1 MKKES
6 NQYKS
11 TLGRNLV
18 ELKESYMPAKPK
30 DDLQAA
36 QTPKLNQSVVIVGK
50 DTIHLLLNC
59 LWRLICVSRHCHM
72 WLAAL
77 SFPTEMLTS
86 L

>member
-1 MKKES
+1 MEKEN
-6 NQYKS
+6 NQCKS

-18 ELKESYMPAKPK
+18 ELKESYMPAEPK
-30 DDLQAA
+30 DHLQAS
-36 QTPKLNQSVVIVGK
+36 QTPKLNWSVVIMGK

-77 SFPTEMLTS
+77 SFPTGLLTS